1 MSRSRILIYRD
12 FRILGSFNPT
22 GNRSEEKLIMSLKF
36 ALAAVLFAAAL
47 PAVAQPPAASP
58 PSAAPNPG
66 AAIQPAAMAFGQCL
80 QTGMQSVPAT
90 LTPEAGANAVI
101 GGCSTQ
107 RAALVNAVEAMLA
120 TLPAD
125 QQAQGRAQ
133 LQSRLGEV
141 PTQLAEGIRQQRA
154 AAAAPATP
162 APAPAH

>member
-1 MSRSRILIYRD
+1 LIYRD
-12 FRILGSFNPT
+12 FPNRRIVQSDPE
-22 GNRSEEKLIMSLKF
+22 SPWEKLTMSLKF
-36 ALAAVLFAAAL
+36 ALSAMLFAAAL
-47 PAVAQPPAASP
+47 PAVAQPPASSAP
-58 PSAAPNPG
+58 PSAAPANPG

-90 LTPEAGANAVI
+90 VTPEAGATAVL
-101 GGCSTQ
+101 GGCGTQ
-107 RAALVNAVEAMLA
+107 RSALVAAVEAMLA

-133 LQSRLGEV
+133 LESRLGEV

-162 APAPAH
+162 ATPPAATPH